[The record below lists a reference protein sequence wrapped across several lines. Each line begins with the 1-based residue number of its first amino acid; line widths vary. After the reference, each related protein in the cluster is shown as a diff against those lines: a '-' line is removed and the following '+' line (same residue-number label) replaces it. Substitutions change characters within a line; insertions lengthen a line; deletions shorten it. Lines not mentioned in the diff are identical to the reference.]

1 MARKVATNPP
11 SRFTSVDVH
20 NHQNARGNPE
30 TLSFAANL
38 HPATDIANPPRSRAP
53 M

>member
-11 SRFTSVDVH
+11 SRFTSVEVH

-38 HPATDIANPPRSRAP
+38 HRTTDIANPPRMSTP